1 MLVGKTNHYSWGYRL
16 PRHSACFFQYLV
28 HAYMSQYK
36 YSTFPTIFFKC
47 ILAKDHE
54 IVLCLVILIEIE
66 SGGLYYYV
74 LLYVNVLKSFNL
86 YTLHWVLYDRNH
98 PENSLLHNLI

>member
-1 MLVGKTNHYSWGYRL
+1 MATV
-16 PRHSACFFQYLV
+16 
-28 HAYMSQYK
+28 
-36 YSTFPTIFFKC
+36 
-47 ILAKDHE
+47 KDHE

-86 YTLHWVLYDRNH
+86 YTLH
-98 PENSLLHNLI
+98 